1 MKKAYKK
8 KAALQL
14 GLINMSGSH
23 CCLKPYNWGLLVKK
37 RIKKDTRLPQRAAQT
52 NGIYLIL
59 LSHSYMFRSVLYF
72 YYFAHRWMLNS

>member
-1 MKKAYKK
+1 MERRPMKKAYKK

-37 RIKKDTRLPQRAAQT
+37 KNKKRYKITATGGTD
-52 NGIYLIL
+52 
-59 LSHSYMFRSVLYF
+59 
-72 YYFAHRWMLNS
+72 

>member
-1 MKKAYKK
+1 MLRTIEIIHHATSIRRLLSEIYEMERRPMKKAYKK

-37 RIKKDTRLPQRAAQT
+37 KNKKRYKITATGGTD
-52 NGIYLIL
+52 
-59 LSHSYMFRSVLYF
+59 
-72 YYFAHRWMLNS
+72 